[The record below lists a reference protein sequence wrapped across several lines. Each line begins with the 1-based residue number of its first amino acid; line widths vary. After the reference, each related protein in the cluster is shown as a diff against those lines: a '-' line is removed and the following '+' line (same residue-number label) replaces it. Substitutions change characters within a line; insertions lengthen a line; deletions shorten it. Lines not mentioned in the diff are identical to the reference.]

1 MWSYEV
7 WSELDA
13 QIVKNCWRM
22 APTLPTTWNVDFA
35 LVDEKEKNRMREELD
50 ELDAMISKLRLGD
63 DEMSI
68 ETYIHMEG

>member
-13 QIVKNCWRM
+13 QMVGECWRM
-22 APTLPTTWNVDFA
+22 ACILPITWNVDFA
-35 LVDEKEKNRMREELD
+35 LVDEREKNRTQENSNEFGAL
-50 ELDAMISKLRLGD
+50 ISKLRLGD

-68 ETYIHMEG
+68 ETYI